1 MEDGGFAQC
10 WSSSPINNNPGLMFN
25 HSLLGG
31 GAATPGDV
39 NWVMSIT
46 SPMTP
51 RLVVVRPVDVIVNV
65 AIRPSR
71 WPFNLKMSVYKL
83 DLYTEHASVSYSSN
97 IFLDYGMNTSP
108 ILPMTD

>member
-51 RLVVVRPVDVIVNV
+51 RLVVVRPVDVILNV

-71 WPFNLKMSVYKL
+71 CPFNLKMSVSKFA
-83 DLYTEHASVSYSSN
+83 LYTEPASVVYTSRTL
-97 IFLDYGMNTSP
+97 LDFGVDTTP
-108 ILPMTD
+108 QL